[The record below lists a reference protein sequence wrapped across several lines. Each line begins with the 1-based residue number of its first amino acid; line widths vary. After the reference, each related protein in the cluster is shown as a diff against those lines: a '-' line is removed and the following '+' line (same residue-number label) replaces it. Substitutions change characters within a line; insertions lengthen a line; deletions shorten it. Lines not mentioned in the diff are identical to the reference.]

1 MSSPPNDA
9 RAWIRPLPECSL
21 ALLARVGGKSA
32 RLGELMR
39 AGFPVPAGFSVA
51 TDVYAAL
58 LGPLAAQALDGLLA
72 RVVVDDLASLRTTS
86 QAIRRLIE
94 SVEIP
99 RAIET
104 AIADAYA
111 RLSAACGVVDLPV
124 AVRSSA
130 TAECLAHSSFAGQQE
145 TYLWI
150 RGADNVLA
158 RIRKCWSSLYTPQAI
173 AYRQKVRF
181 PHENALIGVAIQ
193 KMVDARSAGVLF
205 TLNPANGDRSK
216 IVIEGNWGL
225 GESVVTGET
234 TPDRYVVDKVT
245 LEVIERHLS
254 AKHVEYAIDHDRDR
268 VRRVPIPAGKQHT
281 ACLDTDE
288 IVALARIAKRI
299 ERHFDVPQDIEWAID
314 RHRSRPDDL
323 VILQSRPETVWYKRK
338 SPQIM
343 AVQPSAIGYVLHGI
357 ARKVQSPPMPKP

>member
-1 MSSPPNDA
+1 MTSQLNDA
-9 RAWIRPLPECSL
+9 RAWIRPLSECSL
-21 ALLARVGGKSA
+21 ALLAHVGGKNA
-32 RLGELMR
+32 RLGELTR
-39 AGFPVPAGFSVA
+39 AAFPVPAGFAVA

-58 LGPLAAQALDGLLA
+58 LDQHAMHALDRLLA
-72 RVVVDDLASLRTTS
+72 RIVVDDLTSLRRTS

-99 RAIET
+99 RAFEV
-104 AIADAYA
+104 AIAEAYA
-111 RLSAACGVVDLPV
+111 KLSGDCGVADLPV

-145 TYLWI
+145 TYLWV
-150 RGADNVLA
+150 RGADNVLGK
-158 RIRKCWSSLYTPQAI
+158 IRKCWSSLFTPQAI
-173 AYRQKVRF
+173 SYRQKVRF
-181 PHENALIGVAIQ
+181 SHESALIGVGIQ

-216 IVIEGNWGL
+216 IVIEANWGL
-225 GESVVTGET
+225 GESVVSGEA
-234 TPDRYVVDKVT
+234 TPDRYVLDKVM

-254 AKHVEYAIDHDRDR
+254 SKHFEYAIDHEKDR
-268 VRRVPIPAGKQHT
+268 VRRMSIPVEKRRT

-288 IVALARIAKRI
+288 IIALARLAKRI
-299 ERHFDVPQDIEWAID
+299 EQHFAVPQDIEWAFD
-314 RHRSRPDDL
+314 RHQYRPDDL
-323 VILQSRPETVWYKRK
+323 VILQSRPETVWHKRK

-343 AVQPSAIGYVLHGI
+343 EVQPRAIGYVLHGI

>member
-1 MSSPPNDA
+1 MTSPSNDA
-9 RAWIRPLPECSL
+9 GAWIRPLSECSL
-21 ALLARVGGKSA
+21 ALLAHVGGKNA
-32 RLGELMR
+32 RLGELTR
-39 AGFPVPAGFSVA
+39 AAFPVPAGFAVA
-51 TDVYAAL
+51 TDVYAAFL
-58 LGPLAAQALDGLLA
+58 DQPARQALDRLLA
-72 RVVVDDLASLRTTS
+72 RVVVDDLASLTNTS
-86 QAIRRLIE
+86 RAIRQLIE
-94 SVEIP
+94 SIEIP
-99 RAIET
+99 RAFEV
-104 AIADAYA
+104 AISDAYA
-111 RLSAACGVVDLPV
+111 RLSSDFGVANLPV

-145 TYLWI
+145 TYLWV
-150 RGADNVLA
+150 RGADNVLG
-158 RIRKCWSSLYTPQAI
+158 RIRKCWSSLFTPQAI

-181 PHENALIGVAIQ
+181 PHENALIGVGIQ

-216 IVIEGNWGL
+216 IVIEANWGL
-225 GESVVTGET
+225 GESVVTGEA

-254 AKHVEYAIDHDRDR
+254 SKQVEYTIDHEKDR
-268 VRRVPIPAGKQHT
+268 VCRVPVHADRRHT

-299 ERHFDVPQDIEWAID
+299 EQHFGVPQDIEWASD

-323 VILQSRPETVWYKRK
+323 VILQSRPETVWNKRP

-343 AVQPSAIGYVLHGI
+343 EVQPNAIGYVLHGI
-357 ARKVQSPPMPKP
+357 ARKVQPPPMSKP